1 MRTKYAMIDTFAHRL
16 KEALDQ
22 AHTHGDIPT
31 YNFYTY
37 KQIDTS
43 TGQPPQ
49 LQLPYVAID
58 IPAGGAV
65 DVHRQKPNVWQQP
78 VIKRTRIAIQ
88 IGGRMLVEVPNGDN
102 TGSMLGG
109 FDADVLP
116 LITVVEDFIE
126 RNPSLTAPATQADFA
141 NEQIGVM
148 FDQPS
153 ETPFRVKDHEGHIYY
168 VLLEYMT
175 RTKED

>member
-1 MRTKYAMIDTFAHRL
+1 MTDTFAYRL

-22 AHTHGDIPT
+22 AHVHGDIST

-37 KQIDTS
+37 KQIDPL

-65 DVHRQKPNVWQQP
+65 DLHRRKPNVWQQP

-88 IGGRMLVEVPNGDN
+88 IGGRMQVQIPNGDG
-102 TGSMLGG
+102 TGRMLSG

-116 LITVVEDFIE
+116 IATVVEDFIE
-126 RNPSLTAPATQADFA
+126 RNPSLAAPATQTDFA
-141 NEQIGVM
+141 GEQIGVM

-153 ETPFRVKDHEGHIYY
+153 ETPFRVKDHEGHVFY